1 MDTKQEETQIFIHRE
16 KILDEQEKREVYE
29 ILEECDQDFCPPLS
43 YRSSTSQKQL
53 TQVEDG
59 KEGVRRYYEEI
70 LQQPTLLVKRE
81 GRTIGFMSY
90 RIGYTCK
97 ELEHYGKVG
106 YLTTLCIRPSER
118 GRRLAPLIYRAVES
132 HIYSQYPDLVITLRT
147 WSTNK
152 AQLHLMDEL
161 GYHCV
166 ARLENDRGEGIDTV
180 YYAKEPDKKIF
191 KNY

>member
-1 MDTKQEETQIFIHRE
+1 MEIEKEAAEVLIPRERILEE
-16 KILDEQEKREVYE
+16 KEKREIYE

-53 TQVEDG
+53 THVEDG

-70 LQQPTLLVKRE
+70 LQQPTLLAKRE
-81 GRTIGFMSY
+81 GIMIGFMSY

-97 ELEHYGKVG
+97 ELEAYGKVC

-118 GRRLAPLIYRAVES
+118 GKRLAPRIYRAVET
-132 HIYSQYPDLVITLRT
+132 HIRSQYPGLTLTLRT

-166 ARLENDRGEGIDTV
+166 ARLKNDRGENIDTL
-180 YYAKEPDKKIF
+180 YYAKG
-191 KNY
+191 